1 MRILAFASLFL
12 AGVTALAAEDPAP
25 KKKDAEP
32 SAVEV
37 DVAKATETIVR
48 DATAAGKRLAEKDP
62 GDSTQK
68 HQQDAL
74 KNLDA
79 LIRKAQEPPPPP
91 KQDDASPSP
100 KKDGKEGNP
109 PPKDNT
115 GMGGMSKSPA
125 GGPQQQG
132 GSSARREQRQ
142 KNRQAQGGGTQ
153 TARTTSQQMG
163 TEPRLDRG
171 GTAGRPA
178 SAEPKGLPP
187 RIPDVYKDVWGH
199 LPEKMRQEMDLYF
212 REQFMPRYSD
222 LLRQYYS
229 SLAERSGKPAVP

>member
-1 MRILAFASLFL
+1 MRALFLASLFL
-12 AGVTALAAEDPAP
+12 AGVTALAAEEPAP
-25 KKKDAEP
+25 KKKDAAP
-32 SAVEV
+32 PPAEV

-68 HQQDAL
+68 LQQDAL
-74 KNLDA
+74 KNIDA

-100 KKDGKEGNP
+100 KKDGMP
-109 PPKDNT
+109 PPKDGT
-115 GMGGMSKSPA
+115 GMGAVSKSPA

-132 GSSARREQRQ
+132 NSSARREQRQ

-153 TARTTSQQMG
+153 TARATPQQMG
-163 TEPRLDRG
+163 TEPKIDRG
-171 GTAGRPA
+171 SAAGRPA

-229 SLAERSGKPAVP
+229 SLAERADKPAAP